1 MTNYTIAQ
9 AAELLHKKQISAVE
23 LTKEYLQNINSTES
37 HVHAFTQL
45 NETQALADAKCADQK
60 LYNGSASKLTGIPM
74 AVKDIINTIGWRTTC
89 SSKMLENYQSVY
101 DATCV
106 FKLKEHG
113 MVIMGKT
120 NLDEFA
126 MGSST
131 ETSAFFQTSN
141 PWNIEYVPGG
151 SSGGS
156 AACVAA
162 NMAICSLGTDTGGSI
177 RQPASF
183 CSVTGFKP
191 TYGRISRY
199 GVVAFASSLDQ
210 VGTFTKNAHDAAILL
225 EALCG
230 VDNKDST
237 SAQQTIP
244 PFHNNLQEGVKGLKI
259 GVPKEYFAKG
269 INPYVEILVHDAVK
283 ELQNNGAVVKE
294 ISLPLTKYALAVY
307 YIIAPSEASANLAR
321 FDGVKYGFRAKDTDI
336 WQIIEKTRGHGFG
349 EEVLRRIMIGTYALS
364 AGYYDAWYLKAQK
377 VRTLIKAEF
386 DNAFK
391 EVDIICAPTVPILP
405 FKSGE
410 KIDDP
415 LSMYLADICTIP
427 VNIAGLP
434 GMSIPCGFAARLP
447 VGLQIIG
454 RPFDEQTILNTAH
467 TYQKLTSFHKEQP
480 KLY

>member
-1 MTNYTIAQ
+1 MINYTITQ

-23 LTKEYLQNINSTES
+23 LTKEYLQNIANTENR
-37 HVHAFTQL
+37 VHAFTQL
-45 NETQALADAKCADQK
+45 NEKQALDSAQHADQK
-60 LYNGSASKLTGIPM
+60 LHNGSANKLTGIPI
-74 AVKDIINTIGWRTTC
+74 AIKDIMNTVDWRTTC

-101 DATCV
+101 DATCIS
-106 FKLKEHG
+106 KLKERG
-113 MVIMGKT
+113 MVIVGKT
-120 NLDEFA
+120 NMDEFA

-131 ETSAFFQTSN
+131 ETSAFFKTFN
-141 PWNIEYVPGG
+141 PWNLEYVPGG

-156 AACVAA
+156 AACIAA
-162 NMAICSLGTDTGGSI
+162 NQAICSLGTDTGGSI

-191 TYGRISRY
+191 TYGRVSRY

-210 VGTFTKNAHDAAILL
+210 VGTFTKDAHDAAILL

-230 VDNKDST
+230 ADSKDST
-237 SAQQTIP
+237 SAKQAVPAFSQD
-244 PFHNNLQEGVKGLKI
+244 LRDGVRGLRI
-259 GVPKEYFAKG
+259 GVPKEYFAQG
-269 INPYVEILVHDAVK
+269 INPQVESLVRKAVQ
-283 ELQNNGAVVKE
+283 ELQNHGAIVKE
-294 ISLPLTKYALAVY
+294 ISLPNTKYALAVY

-321 FDGVKYGFRAKDTDI
+321 FDGVKYGLRADGNDM
-336 WQIIEKTRGHGFG
+336 WQVIEKTRGQGFG
-349 EEVLRRIMIGTYALS
+349 DEVLRRIMIGTYALS

-386 DNAFK
+386 TDAFK
-391 EVDIICAPTVPILP
+391 EVDIICAPTAPVLP

-415 LSMYLADICTIP
+415 LAMYLADICTIP
-427 VNIAGLP
+427 INIAGLP
-434 GMSIPCGFAARLP
+434 GMSIPCGFANGLP

-480 KLY
+480 KL